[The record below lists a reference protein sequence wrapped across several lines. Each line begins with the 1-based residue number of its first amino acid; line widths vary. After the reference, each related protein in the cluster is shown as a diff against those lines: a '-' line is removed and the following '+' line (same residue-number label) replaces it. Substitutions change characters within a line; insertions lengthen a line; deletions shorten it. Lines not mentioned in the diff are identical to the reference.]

1 MIKAVLFDLDGTL
14 VDTNELVYR
23 GFNHVF
29 NEKLKL
35 NYDKKKIGE
44 NYGRPLEVSFS
55 KVTESNEDMLELIKA
70 YRNFVLE
77 IHDDLCT
84 AFVGARELLEYLKE
98 KNILVGIVT
107 SKKGDVATRGLE
119 VTGLLEYIDVLVSPE
134 CTNEHKPSGQPVEYA
149 LEKLGILKEEA
160 MMVGDSPYDILSGK
174 NASVKTCG
182 VAYTEVDVESLKET
196 NPDYYIESLKEIESI
211 IENWER

>member
-14 VDTNELVYR
+14 IDTNELVYR
-23 GFNHVF
+23 GFNYIF
-29 NEKLKL
+29 NEKLNL

-55 KVTESNEDMLELIKA
+55 KVSQNDEEMLELIKE
-70 YRNFVLE
+70 YRSFVLE

-84 AFVGARELLEYLKE
+84 AFIGAKELLEYLKK
-98 KNILVGIVT
+98 KNILIGIVT
-107 SKKGDVATRGLE
+107 SKKGDVATRGLK

-134 CTNEHKPSGQPVEYA
+134 CTNEHKPSGQPIEYA

-174 NASVKTCG
+174 NARVKTCG
-182 VAYTEVDVESLKET
+182 VSYTEVDVESLKET
-196 NPDYYIESLKEIESI
+196 KPDYYIEHLKEIENI
-211 IENWER
+211 IESLEG